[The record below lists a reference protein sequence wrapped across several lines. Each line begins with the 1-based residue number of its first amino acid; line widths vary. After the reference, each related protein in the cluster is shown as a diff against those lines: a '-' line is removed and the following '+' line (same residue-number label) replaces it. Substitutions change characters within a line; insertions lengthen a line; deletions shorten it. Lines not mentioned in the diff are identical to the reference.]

1 VWGNPSMVLLKSY
14 SCSKCGGVLYFDSDQ
29 EFFDCPFCGNR
40 FDIVDFHGEE
50 ILSQAEEC
58 LKQKDFVAAKEKY
71 SLILAKNEKVFE
83 SLRGLVFCE
92 AGLTSADDLKD
103 PDNVSRNNLSKVKEA
118 VSRAENLTS
127 GANQEYF
134 KKLSSMMDLVGSIKA
149 AEKEGYVVR
158 ADANKGKFK
167 KAEKELESKRKG
179 WIMGIITIGLAL
191 ILNFAFSMAGGF
203 FDQTNLK
210 AQLIGNLIAFSLL
223 FGGFFIY
230 STIKT
235 AWTSNDLKKIVR
247 IGESGQKPYRERI
260 ADIKEQYNQQ
270 YLQLL
275 EIEPMCGKGSVED
288 ISVESAS
295 ETSYDTEAVDE
306 NKTILCS
313 KCAAQL
319 ILNKEKRI
327 YECKSCGVGYGISLF
342 FGLPLEK
349 ALNSMNKGFYSDA
362 EQRFSNMLMADPSD
376 FEALLGRILC
386 KGRWTKVSSI
396 DLHEDLTPTRIR
408 VLEKEAGDAKEQ
420 ALEPDKEF
428 FEGLKELL
436 HILSERAAVDYKI
449 NITNKKKDDADAQVR
464 VYRSAQP
471 EVIQASKEKIYLLDK
486 ELQTYFD
493 KKKLLESHFEN
504 GLEKLLQTRSDSE
517 LAK

>member
-1 VWGNPSMVLLKSY
+1 MVLLKSY

-223 FGGFFIY
+223 FGGYFIY

>member
-1 VWGNPSMVLLKSY
+1 MVLLKSY

-71 SLILAKNEKVFE
+71 NLILAKNEKVFE

-191 ILNFAFSMAGGF
+191 ILNFAFSMAG
-203 FDQTNLK
+203 
-210 AQLIGNLIAFSLL
+210 
-223 FGGFFIY
+223 
-230 STIKT
+230 TIKT
-235 AWTSNDLKKIVR
+235 AWTSKDLKKIVR

-295 ETSYDTEAVDE
+295 ETSYDTEALDE

>member
-1 VWGNPSMVLLKSY
+1 MALLKSY
-14 SCSKCGGVLYFDSDQ
+14 TCSKCGGVLYFDSDQ
-29 EFFDCPFCGNR
+29 EFFDCPFCGNH
-40 FDIVDFHGEE
+40 FDIVDFHGDE
-50 ILSQAEEC
+50 ILLQAEEC

-71 SLILAKNEKVFE
+71 NMLLGRDECNFTA
-83 SLRGLVFCE
+83 LRGLVFCE

-103 PDNVSRNNLSKVKEA
+103 ADNISRNNLSKVKEA
-118 VSRAENLTS
+118 VSRAEKLTS

-134 KKLSSMMDLVGSIKA
+134 KKLSSMMNLVGSIKA

-167 KAEKELESKRKG
+167 KAERELESRRHN
-179 WIMGIITIGLAL
+179 WLIGIITLGLAM
-191 ILNFAFSMAGGF
+191 ILNFAFSTARGAFSVENIGA
-203 FDQTNLK
+203 LV
-210 AQLIGNLIAFSLL
+210 IGNLVLFSLL
-223 FGGFFIY
+223 FGGYLIY
-230 STIKT
+230 SSIKT
-235 AWTSNDLKKIVR
+235 SRGNRKLERIVR
-247 IGESGQKPYRERI
+247 IGESGQKPYQARI
-260 ADIKEQYNQQ
+260 ADIKEKYNQQ

-275 EIEPMCGKGSVED
+275 EIEPMCGKSSGED
-288 ISVESAS
+288 ISGESAS
-295 ETSYDTEAVDE
+295 DTSYDTAVADE

-362 EQRFSNMLMADPSD
+362 EQRFSNMLMVDPSD

-386 KGRWTKVSSI
+386 KGRWTKLSGI
-396 DLHEDLTPTRIR
+396 DLHEELTPTRIH
-408 VLEKEAGDAKEQ
+408 VLEKEAEDAKEK
-420 ALEPDKEF
+420 ALEPDKDF

-436 HILSERAAVDYKI
+436 HILSERAAVNYKI

-471 EVIQASKEKIYLLDK
+471 EVIQASKKEIDLLDK

-493 KKKLLESHFEN
+493 KKRLLEEQFKSA
-504 GLEKLLQTRSDSE
+504 LEKLLQTRSGSA

>member
-1 VWGNPSMVLLKSY
+1 MVLLKSY

>member
-1 VWGNPSMVLLKSY
+1 MVLLKSY

-71 SLILAKNEKVFE
+71 NLILAKNEKIFE

-223 FGGFFIY
+223 FGVFFLY

-235 AWTSNDLKKIVR
+235 AWTSKDLKKIVR

-386 KGRWTKVSSI
+386 KGRWTKLSGI

-471 EVIQASKEKIYLLDK
+471 EVIQASKEKKYLLDK

>member
-1 VWGNPSMVLLKSY
+1 MVLLKSY

-50 ILSQAEEC
+50 IISQAEEC

-71 SLILAKNEKVFE
+71 NLILAKNEKVFE

-134 KKLSSMMDLVGSIKA
+134 KKLSSMMYLVGSIKA

-167 KAEKELESKRKG
+167 KAEKELESKRKR

-223 FGGFFIY
+223 FGVFFIY